1 MGTAHEW
8 FLVLVVGFPFGGLRW
23 LLNYPRPK
31 FVQPPRI
38 YWMLCVLD
46 YALFG
51 FWFGVLE
58 AFRDWRP
65 FRPPL
70 VYLNVGILVCMLFV
84 SYSHRRITRNLP
96 RLPKKPALFPAPDF
110 SRIEKKPDANDVT

>member
-1 MGTAHEW
+1 MGTAQEW
-8 FLVLVVGFPFGGLRW
+8 FLVFIVGFLFGGFMAW
-23 LLNYPRPK
+23 LNPRPK

>member
-8 FLVLVVGFPFGGLRW
+8 LLVLVAGSFFGGFMG
-23 LLNYPRPK
+23 LLQYPRPK

-38 YWMLCVLD
+38 YWTLYLLE
-46 YALFG
+46 YTLFG
-51 FWFGVLE
+51 FWFGVMQ
-58 AFRDWRP
+58 AFNGRA
-65 FRPPL
+65 FHPPL